1 MSLAGSQLA
10 VGEGMSGREEALRSS
25 LNSDGGGGSTTPD
38 LSLDPGALSE
48 IAEDARA
55 LRFGLSGTAGMATS
69 ASLSAAADLRAADL
83 ASAGSL
89 TTMTNRFFRKTMD
102 LVADCQTIEDGLG
115 LSSTSHTELE
125 ADVVAQLHRTN
136 QALTERDPGPT
147 EIVGMWGTSGGPDA
161 RI

>member
-1 MSLAGSQLA
+1 M
-10 VGEGMSGREEALRSS
+10 
-25 LNSDGGGGSTTPD
+25 NSDGGGGSTTPD
-38 LSLDPGALSE
+38 LSLDPGALNE

-55 LRFGLSGTAGMATS
+55 LRFGLSATAGLATS

-89 TTMTNRFFRKTMD
+89 TTMANRFFRNTMD
-102 LVADCQTIEDGLG
+102 LVADCQTVEDGLG

-136 QALTERDPGPT
+136 QAMTEDPGPT
-147 EIVGMWGTSGGPDA
+147 EIVGMWGTSGGSDA

>member
-1 MSLAGSQLA
+1 
-10 VGEGMSGREEALRSS
+10 MSGREEALHTSS
-25 LNSDGGGGSTTPD
+25 DSGGGGGSTAPD
-38 LSLDPGALSE
+38 LSLDPAALNG

-55 LRFGLSGTAGMATS
+55 LRFGLSATAGLATS
-69 ASLSAAADLRAADL
+69 ASLSAAADLRLADL

-89 TTMTNRFFRKTMD
+89 TTMANRFFRKTMD

-125 ADVVAQLHRTN
+125 AEVVAQLHRTN
-136 QALTERDPGPT
+136 QEITERDPGPT
-147 EIVGMWGTSGGPDA
+147 EIIGRWGRSGGPDA